1 LKARVTLYPNDEARL
16 SVFPERLPKDYLRDP
31 LRSESEGLENKGK
44 VENCPPEQ
52 RSPLFSGCGETA
64 FNIKSKVDTVH
75 RKPKLFLS
83 RNGRRQILRAG
94 SCFDKGELTERLL
107 LTGTLPGRCQEA
119 HKALA
124 EYSTYASK
132 TLTNWLTRRSAG
144 CKWMY
149 TWEFQDRGA
158 IHIHLVVELPLSVS
172 AYVKEHFK
180 DEWNRIITSISEKS
194 GVNLR
199 KRHKGYNH
207 PEEKTQADCRVC
219 EREPSRYIS
228 KYISKGSKNGF
239 GRWRYPPKTWYQ
251 ISRSLLSELRERTQ
265 VYEASGLSYRQALLF
280 IENTTYT
287 VSTGST
293 FGHRRFKGST
303 LCWSAYSYRKGFTI
317 QEFDEK
323 MTNTKSSLSPTDL
336 IAKHAITTSKDYPQS
351 RAYLRS
357 KDWGAIGTRIE
368 TGIATESEMLL
379 YIEAVMI
386 SITTVWSSL
395 NRKESAARFLQRSH
409 NWWEAKFGYRTI
421 TSEFKMEI
429 DNICEDSLTA

>member
-1 LKARVTLYPNDEARL
+1 MTLYPNDEVRL
-16 SVFPERLPKDYLRDP
+16 SVFPEPLPEDYFGRGLG
-31 LRSESEGLENKGK
+31 SELEGLENNLKA
-44 VENCPPEQ
+44 ENCTPEQ
-52 RSPLFSGCGETA
+52 RPDSFSDRDEIA
-64 FNIKSKVDTVH
+64 FNIKSKVDTVP

-132 TLTNWLTRRSAG
+132 TLTNWLTRRSPG

-149 TWEFQDRGA
+149 TWEFQQRGA
-158 IHIHLVVELPLSVS
+158 IHIHLVVELPLSVAS
-172 AYVKEHFK
+172 YVKEHFK
-180 DEWNRIITSISEKS
+180 DEWNRIITSISEKT

-199 KRHKGYNH
+199 KRHKTYNH
-207 PEEKTQADCRVC
+207 PEEKTQADCIVC

-228 KYISKGSKNGF
+228 KYISKGDKNGF
-239 GRWRYPPKTWYQ
+239 GKWRYPPKTWYQ
-251 ISRSLLSELRERTQ
+251 ISRSLLSELRERTE

-280 IENTTYT
+280 IENTTHT
-287 VSTGST
+287 ISTGST
-293 FGHRRFKGST
+293 FGHRRFEGST
-303 LCWSAYSYRKGFTI
+303 LCWSAYSYRQDFTI

-323 MTNTKSSLSPTDL
+323 MMNIKSTLTPTDL
-336 IAKHAITTSKDYPQS
+336 IAKHAIAASKGYPQS
-351 RAYLRS
+351 RCYLRS

-368 TGIATESEMLL
+368 AGIATESEMLL

-386 SITTVWSSL
+386 SMTTVWDSL
-395 NRKESAARFLQRSH
+395 NRKGNAARFLRRSH

-421 TSEFKMEI
+421 TSDFKMEI
-429 DNICEDSLTA
+429 DNICEDILTS